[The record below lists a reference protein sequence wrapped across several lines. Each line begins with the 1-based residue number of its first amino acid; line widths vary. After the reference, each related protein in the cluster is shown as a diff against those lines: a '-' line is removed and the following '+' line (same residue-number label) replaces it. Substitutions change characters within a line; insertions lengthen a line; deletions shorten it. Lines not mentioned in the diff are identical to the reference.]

1 MIDVFECVVECGYCL
16 WGGGFFP
23 YISELSFYAAC
34 FEIKVCVCCKW
45 FFEEVRSGRF
55 EIVVSQTVLDELKAA
70 PEQIK
75 VFVSKLMGFVEV
87 VELDA
92 EIEALRDAY
101 MDAGIIG
108 KSSLDDAEHIA
119 TASVAG
125 VELVVSWNFKHI
137 VHFDKIRGYNA
148 INLLKG
154 YSGIDIRSPTEV
166 VSYEDE

>member
-1 MIDVFECVVECGYCL
+1 MRKLRVFVDTSVFGGCFDEEFECHSRH
-16 WGGGFFP
+16 FFD
-23 YISELSFYAAC
+23 
-34 FEIKVCVCCKW
+34 
-45 FFEEVRSGRF
+45 EVRTGLYR
-55 EIVVSQTVLDELKAA
+55 IVVSQTVLDELKAA

-101 MDAGIIG
+101 MDAGIVG

-119 TASVAG
+119 TASIAG
-125 VELVVSWNFKHI
+125 VDLVVSWNFKHI

-148 INLLKG
+148 INMLKG
-154 YSGIDIRSPTEV
+154 YSGIDIRSPAEV
-166 VSYEDE
+166 VSYEEE

>member
-1 MIDVFECVVECGYCL
+1 VRKLRVFVDTSVF
-16 WGGGFFP
+16 GG
-23 YISELSFYAAC
+23 C
-34 FEIKVCVCCKW
+34 FDEEFDRHSKW

-119 TASVAG
+119 TASVAD

-148 INLLKG
+148 INMLKG